1 MGQNPLKVKIGVRM
15 SETLE
20 RLVGDEDI
28 EAFHKDGAIRLR
40 GILSEDWLD
49 LLAKGFEQAV
59 ASPGEFSKSY
69 GPEGAP
75 RYYTDHRLFNR
86 FEPFKKFLFDS
97 PLSQIAAEIL
107 GATRIDLYDE
117 HLLIKEPGAPAP
129 TYWHHDMPYFS
140 IDGYD
145 LASIWFALDPTRE
158 DTGALKF
165 AKGSHKWGKLYQPVK
180 IGENKPVDSFNRDN
194 LIAAVPDIDNNPE
207 DYPTVLFETD
217 PGDILV
223 FHGLTL
229 HSSSGN
235 ASTDTTRRALSLRFA
250 GDDILWKN
258 RSDAPLI
265 FERTLDDGEP
275 LSRISDEC
283 PQVWPQAS

>member
-1 MGQNPLKVKIGVRM
+1 MT
-15 SETLE
+15 ETLE
-20 RLVGDEDI
+20 RLVSEKDI
-28 EAFHKDGAIRLR
+28 ETFHADGAVRLR
-40 GILSEDWLD
+40 GVLSQDWLD
-49 LLAKGFEQAV
+49 VLTDGFEQAV
-59 ASPGEFSKSY
+59 AAPGQFSKSY

-86 FEPFKKFLFDS
+86 FDQFRRFLFEG
-97 PLSQIAAEIL
+97 PLSQVAAEIL
-107 GATRIDLYDE
+107 RAERLDLYDE

-145 LASIWFALDPTRE
+145 LASIWFALDPARE

-165 AKGSHKWGKLYQPVK
+165 AKGSHKWGKLFQPVR

-194 LIAAVPDIDNNPE
+194 LIAAVPDIDGNPDE
-207 DYPTVLFETD
+207 YPTVLLETD
-217 PGDILV
+217 PGDVIV

-235 ASTDTTRRALSLRFA
+235 ASPDTTRRALSLRFA
-250 GDDILWKN
+250 GDDIRWKN

-265 FERTLDDGEP
+265 FDRMLNDGNP
-275 LSRISDEC
+275 LSELADQC
-283 PQVWPQAS
+283 PQVWPRSA

>member
-1 MGQNPLKVKIGVRM
+1 MA
-15 SETLE
+15 ETLE
-20 RLVGDEDI
+20 KLVSEEDI
-28 EAFHKDGAIRLR
+28 RTFHEDGAVCLR
-40 GILSEDWLD
+40 NVLSREWLD
-49 LLAKGFEQAV
+49 LVAHGFEQAV
-59 ASPGEFSKSY
+59 ASPGVFSKSY

-86 FEPFKKFLFDS
+86 FDPFNRFLFKG
-97 PLSQIAAEIL
+97 PLAQISAEIL
-107 GATRIDLYDE
+107 GASRLDLYDE

-129 TYWHHDMPYFS
+129 TYWHHDMPYFA

-145 LASIWFALDPTRE
+145 LASIWFSLDPTRE

-165 AKGSHKWGKLYQPVK
+165 AKGSHKWGKLYQPVR

-194 LIAAVPDIDNNPE
+194 LIETVPNIDDNPE
-207 DYPTVLFETD
+207 DYPTVLMETD
-217 PGDILV
+217 PGDVIV

-235 ASTDTTRRALSLRFA
+235 SNTEISRRALSLRFA
-250 GDDILWKN
+250 GDDIRWKN

-265 FERTLDDGEP
+265 FEKPLKDGEP
-275 LSRISDEC
+275 LSMLANEC
-283 PQVWPQAS
+283 PQVWPRA

>member
-1 MGQNPLKVKIGVRM
+1 MA
-15 SETLE
+15 ETQE
-20 RLVGDEDI
+20 RLVSDEDVK
-28 EAFHKDGAIRLR
+28 AFHEDGAIRLR
-40 GILSEDWLD
+40 GILSQDWLD
-49 LLAKGFEQAV
+49 VLAEGFDQAV

-86 FEPFKKFLFDS
+86 FDPFNRFLFEG
-97 PLSQIAAEIL
+97 PMAQVAAEIL
-107 GATRIDLYDE
+107 GASRIDLYDE

-140 IDGYD
+140 IEGYD
-145 LASIWFALDPTRE
+145 LISAWFALDPTRE

-165 AKGSHKWGKLYQPVK
+165 AKGSHKWGKLYHPVK
-180 IGENKPVDSFNRDN
+180 IGENKPVETFDRDD
-194 LIAAVPDIDNNPE
+194 LIASVPDIDNNPDE
-207 DYPTVLFETD
+207 YPTILLETD
-217 PGDILV
+217 PGDVLV

-235 ASTDTTRRALSLRFA
+235 SNTEIPRRAMSLRLA

-258 RSDAPLI
+258 RSEAPLI
-265 FERTLDDGEP
+265 FNRTLNDGEP
-275 LSRISDEC
+275 LSMIADEC
-283 PQVWPQAS
+283 PQVWPKVA